1 MKLRIGSWN
10 VEGRLSDS
18 GVTNRGK
25 PSHIIAA
32 IKKLSV
38 DILVL
43 LEAHSEDSI
52 DNLTSHKQ
60 LLDMGYYLHS
70 VNYKDDLA
78 SRKDTYAKQLSLML
92 LSKLPIEK
100 FEIIRLADFRN
111 AFIATFFENKT
122 NQRFRVIGLHLD
134 DRLESTRLNQISDL
148 SKIVNQSNLP
158 TIVLGDFNAMHG
170 DDLWPA
176 KFLRQRPIRLLANF
190 VLPIISLRAIEMARG
205 ETLRL
210 LQSSTG
216 LCDAD
221 TKHRPTT
228 TPKMRGLEW
237 MPSIRL
243 IQIDHIFITSSII
256 VNKFQIAPDGGADHR
271 AIIATIDIKL

>member
-1 MKLRIGSWN
+1 MELRIGSWN
-10 VEGRLSDS
+10 IEGRLSDS

-32 IKKLSV
+32 IKKLDV

-60 LLDMGYYLHS
+60 LLNMGYYLHS
-70 VNYKDDLA
+70 VSYKDDLA

-92 LSKLPIEK
+92 LSKLPIET

-111 AFIATFFENKT
+111 AFIATFFENKA

-148 SKIVNQSNLP
+148 SQIVNQSNLP

-176 KFLRQRPIRLLANF
+176 KFLRQKPIRLIANF

-205 ETLRL
+205 EALRL
-210 LQSSTG
+210 LQSSTN
-216 LCDAD
+216 LRDAD

-237 MPSIRL
+237 MPNIRL
-243 IQIDHIFITSSII
+243 IQIDHIFISSNIKTK
-256 VNKFQIAPDGGADHR
+256 KFQIAPDGGADHR
-271 AIIATIDIKL
+271 AIIATLDI